1 MILVADTIDRFD
13 GPEIAMVAAQ
23 IVTAIGLIVVAI
35 ITNRSRQH
43 SQVVRAQVENEHK
56 NAKNPNLRD
65 DIDDFRTVI
74 LEKVEHVARGV
85 DRVHSKV
92 ADVKTEV
99 EDVRGKVEFLED
111 GWRSNRSRIAEL
123 ENTDPRVQER
133 MWGPPATRREKRE
146 RDAW

>member
-1 MILVADTIDRFD
+1 MIHAAVDPFD
-13 GPEIAMVAAQ
+13 GPEVATLLVAVVSAVAA
-23 IVTAIGLIVVAI
+23 IMTAVIA
-35 ITNRSRQH
+35 NRSRQH

-92 ADVKTEV
+92 ADVKSEV

-111 GWRSNRSRIAEL
+111 GWRSNRTRIKNL
-123 ENTDPRVQER
+123 EETDPRAQER